1 MPIAS
6 RYIYEIGKTAKKTR
20 VMSFLPWIGCQ
31 TVASLVV
38 CARYLIVGGCLK
50 FVRLRGNFR
59 LVFIHGGFNVRF
71 QSNIQLV
78 FVDET
83 FSIRS
88 ASWVLFRSEKII
100 KLQN

>member
-1 MPIAS
+1 M
-6 RYIYEIGKTAKKTR
+6 
-20 VMSFLPWIGCQ
+20 
-31 TVASLVV
+31 V